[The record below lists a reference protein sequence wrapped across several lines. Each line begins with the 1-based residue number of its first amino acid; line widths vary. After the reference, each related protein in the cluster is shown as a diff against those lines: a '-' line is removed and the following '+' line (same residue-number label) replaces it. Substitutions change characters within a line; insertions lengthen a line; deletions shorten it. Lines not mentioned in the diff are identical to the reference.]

1 MASLRSTFVRSAPRL
16 LSPIAQPTGRRFL
29 NTATAPSLYKTT
41 ATVTGARNGHIKS
54 ENLDIHLSMPKSLGG
69 AGNSPNP
76 EELFA
81 AGYGA
86 CYQSAM
92 NIVAASMGIKMPKK
106 QEDSTVETTVHLVGD
121 LKQADLGIRVDM
133 VVKVKGV
140 AKEDLEKLV
149 EKTKEVCPYSR
160 ATKGNVQTNVEVV
173 VL

>member
-1 MASLRSTFVRSAPRL
+1 MAALRPTILHSAPRL
-16 LSPIAQPTGRRFL
+16 LSPLTQPTTRRFL
-29 NTATAPSLYKTT
+29 NTATAPSLYNTT

-54 ENLDIHLSMPKSLGG
+54 ENLDIHLAMPKSMGG
-69 AGNSPNP
+69 AGGSPNP

-92 NIVAASMGIKMPKK
+92 NLVANSKGIKMPSKA
-106 QEDSTVETTVHLVGD
+106 EDSVVETKVHLVGD

-133 VVKVKGV
+133 IVKVKGV
-140 AKEDLEKLV
+140 KEEDLKKLV